1 MLKTLFFSGSLIM
14 LTFACLPA
22 KGTTVTAIYASNV
35 PSLNSNLSEGSEQD
49 SVNLTSPAVF
59 FLGIMG
65 GIYFLTHLTHHNS
78 HALTGQT
85 IDSAMLSASNGFD
98 DLSLIS
104 DVNNSHALAEQTI
117 DSAMSAPNEFAIG
130 DFSATSGGNTA
141 ISNISILSNLDVPE
155 PSQYLGGF
163 LALGLAGIVRK
174 KGK

>member
-117 DSAMSAPNEFAIG
+117 DSAMSAPNGFDDLSSIS
-130 DFSATSGGNTA
+130 DGNTS